1 MITGS
6 HFISNLINKNYFA
19 RSYDDLNCKS
29 ANVVYE
35 LECNLCGL
43 VYVGETN
50 GKQSI
55 LSMRVRI
62 IEQIYHRTNNS
73 NIATILRRQKED
85 HYIRELGTATPYGCN
100 DKIDCICIISSLTCR
115 SVNVMD
121 IFSTPLLGVSEAMVI
136 VIIHPLYFMM
146 FHEINFYHLYRSRW
160 GCITFALNYFHFPL
174 YNSCFENHE
183 FKWI

>member
-1 MITGS
+1 VITGS
-6 HFISNLINKNYFA
+6 HFISNLTNKNYFA

-43 VYVGETN
+43 VYVGETK

-85 HYIRELGTATPYGCN
+85 H
-100 DKIDCICIISSLTCR
+100 
-115 SVNVMD
+115 
-121 IFSTPLLGVSEAMVI
+121 
-136 VIIHPLYFMM
+136 
-146 FHEINFYHLYRSRW
+146 
-160 GCITFALNYFHFPL
+160 
-174 YNSCFENHE
+174 
-183 FKWI
+183 